1 MLVER
6 RHFVEEGQSGQL
18 AGKVVGA
25 EVLVVAPASGSAE
38 WVVVLVAEPALG
50 PASESV
56 DWVVEFADPIVKVAW
71 EKS

>member
-1 MLVER
+1 MD
-6 RHFVEEGQSGQL
+6 
-18 AGKVVGA
+18 
-25 EVLVVAPASGSAE
+25 EVLVAAPASGSAE

-56 DWVVEFADPIVKVAW
+56 EWVVEFAGPIAKVAW